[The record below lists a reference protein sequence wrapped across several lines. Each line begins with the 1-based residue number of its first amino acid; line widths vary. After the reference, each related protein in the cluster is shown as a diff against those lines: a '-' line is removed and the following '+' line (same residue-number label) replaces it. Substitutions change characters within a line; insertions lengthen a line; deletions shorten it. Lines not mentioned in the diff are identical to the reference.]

1 MFVARLRNV
10 ALIAAASLGLTA
22 CAYDDG
28 YGYGGV
34 SMGWGNGYGGY
45 GDPYY
50 GDYGYGYG
58 GYGGYGYPSYYG
70 WYSGFYYPGSGYWV
84 YDRGGHRHRWNDHQR
99 RYWEGRRGNNQGHRE
114 NWGGYN
120 RGDRPGAMNGDPR
133 VQDGN
138 VRPRGTV
145 QQPRPP
151 RQALRERPAVRG
163 SEPSMRQDRGFYR
176 PAPSERPQGSRSRRH

>member
-34 SMGWGNGYGGY
+34 SMGWGNGYG
-45 GDPYY
+45 DPYY

-58 GYGGYGYPSYYG
+58 GYRGYGYPSYFG
-70 WYSGFYYPGSGYWV
+70 WYGGLYYPGTGYWV
-84 YDRGGHRHRWNDHQR
+84 YDRSGHRHRWNDHHR
-99 RYWEGRRGNNQGHRE
+99 RYWEGRRGNRRDHRE

-120 RGDRPGAMNGDPR
+120 RGDRPSNWSGNQGVQEGR
-133 VQDGN
+133 VQ
-138 VRPRGTV
+138 
-145 QQPRPP
+145 QSRPP
-151 RQALRERPAVRG
+151 RQVSRERSTVRDSG
-163 SEPSMRQDRGFYR
+163 PSTRRDRSSYR
-176 PAPSERPQGSRSRRH
+176 PSHGERGQGTRFRPQ